1 MNLIVRVNGFGS
13 DVRVVEDI
21 ITDHQFDVWGSIPYV
36 ESIGNSEF
44 YILVHTY
51 EDSYIFTD
59 ILDDFGINY
68 VAEEID

>member
-1 MNLIVRVNGFGS
+1 MQFLLTVKGTPS

-21 ITDHQFDVWGSIPYV
+21 ITDHQFDVRGSIPYV